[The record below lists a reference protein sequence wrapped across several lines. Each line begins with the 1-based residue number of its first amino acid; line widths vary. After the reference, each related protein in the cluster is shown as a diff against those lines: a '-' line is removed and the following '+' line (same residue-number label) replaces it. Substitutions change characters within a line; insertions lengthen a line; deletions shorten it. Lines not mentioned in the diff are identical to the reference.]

1 MSFEETVR
9 DDALHRWAADALGGG
24 SWAVATIEP
33 GATRVAVQGIDPGD
47 DLEIGSISKGLT
59 ALLLTDAVERGEMLL
74 TDRLDTFLPLDGSPA
89 GLVTLDALSR
99 HRSGLPSL
107 PAQAHMGRRTASWL
121 LLATNPYG
129 DTLAELLEQTR
140 ATKVGRPR
148 PVYSNLGFQLLGHAV
163 AAAAGRPYRDLLA
176 ERLLG
181 PLGLTSA
188 SVPATP
194 DELGQRAVV
203 GRTRWGRRAEPWTGE
218 ALGPAG
224 GVRMSVR
231 DAATLARALLE
242 GSAPG
247 TAALEPVDDFVPG
260 ARIGA
265 AWITSPHDGVD
276 VTWHN
281 GGTGGFRTW
290 LGLDRSAGTAA
301 VVLNARVRSVDAVGR
316 RLLATLRT

>member
-1 MSFEETVR
+1 MSFDETVR
-9 DDALHRWAADALGGG
+9 DDALHGWARDALGGG
-24 SWAVATIEP
+24 AWAVATVAP
-33 GATRVAVQGIDPGD
+33 GTTRVAVQGIDPDD
-47 DLEIGSISKGLT
+47 DLELGSISKGLT
-59 ALLLTDAVERGEMLL
+59 GLLLADAAERRELLL
-74 TDRLDTFLPLDGSPA
+74 TDRLDAHLRLEGSPA
-89 GLVTLDALSR
+89 ALVTLDALSR

-107 PAQAHMGRRTASWL
+107 PADAHMGRRTASWL

-129 DTLAELLEQTR
+129 DTLEQLLEQTR
-140 ATKVGRPR
+140 ATRVGRPR

-163 AAAAGRPYRDLLA
+163 AAAAGLSYRDLLA
-176 ERLLG
+176 RRLLD

-188 SVPATP
+188 SVPASVE
-194 DELGQRAVV
+194 ELGPRAVV

-231 DAATLARALLE
+231 DAAVLARALLD

-247 TAALEPVDDFVPG
+247 VGALDPVDDFVG
-260 ARIGA
+260 SARIGA
-265 AWITSPHDGVD
+265 GWLTSTHEGAD

-290 LGLDRSAGTAA
+290 LGLDRAAGTAA
-301 VVLNARVRSVDAVGR
+301 VVLNARVRSADAVGR
-316 RLLATLRT
+316 RLLGTLRP